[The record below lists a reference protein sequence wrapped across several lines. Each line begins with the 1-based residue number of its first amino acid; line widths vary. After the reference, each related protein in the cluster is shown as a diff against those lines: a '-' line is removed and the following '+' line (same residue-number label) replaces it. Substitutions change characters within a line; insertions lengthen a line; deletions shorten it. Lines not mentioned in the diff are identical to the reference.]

1 MFVFDDDF
9 IERTAKATGLS
20 EWQIRHAA
28 KKLIAAGLVQDL
40 GANLFD
46 MPKLEP
52 EKVAEKNAEARRSID
67 RDPTMPLQ

>member
-9 IERTAKATGLS
+9 VERAAKTTGLS

-28 KKLIAAGLVQDL
+28 KKFIAVGLVQDL
-40 GANLFD
+40 GANLFEV
-46 MPKLEP
+46 PKLEP
-52 EKVAEKNAEARRSID
+52 EKVAEKIAEARLFTA

>member
-9 IERTAKATGLS
+9 VERVAKATGLS

-28 KKLIAAGLVQDL
+28 KKFIAAGLVQDL

-46 MPKLEP
+46 MPKLDP
-52 EKVAEKNAEARRSID
+52 EKFAEKIAEIRQTIE
-67 RDPTMPLQ
+67 RDPTSPLQ

>member
-1 MFVFDDDF
+1 MFVFDDDLV
-9 IERTAKATGLS
+9 ERIAKKTGLS

-46 MPKLEP
+46 MPKLDP
-52 EKVAEKNAEARRSID
+52 ERVAEKIAELRLSID

>member
-9 IERTAKATGLS
+9 VEWAAKTTGLT

-28 KKLIAAGLVQDL
+28 KKFIAAGIVQDL